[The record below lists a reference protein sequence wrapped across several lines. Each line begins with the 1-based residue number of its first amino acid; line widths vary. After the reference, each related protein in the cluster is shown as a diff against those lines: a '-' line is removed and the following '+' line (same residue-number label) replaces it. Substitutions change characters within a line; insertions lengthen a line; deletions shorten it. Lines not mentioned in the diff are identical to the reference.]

1 MDIQTIAVSMIILAA
16 TLYGGVQIWRKVKAF
31 SPKTSCDSDCGC
43 SSSMK
48 TAKTL
53 VKN

>member
-16 TLYGGVQIWRKVKAF
+16 TLYGGV